1 MILDILNKINKL
13 KIILASTSPRR
24 IEYLGKLGV
33 KFEIV
38 ESKFKEDLD
47 KNQFQSVYDYCLE
60 NAKLKAIH
68 TGLQLKEQNQQPQ
81 PNIIIGSD
89 SIVVYDNKI
98 FEKPKSLEEAKSMLS
113 LLSGKTHTVC
123 TAVHIEYFNENTNT
137 KGSSSFYTLTNVEFD
152 QLSSELI
159 NYYVDNYKPL
169 DKAGSY
175 GIQEVV
181 AASFIKSING
191 DFYNVTGLPIH
202 DLSTNLRK
210 VYIDN
215 FLEK

>member
-1 MILDILNKINKL
+1 MILDILNKFNKL

-24 IEYLGKLGV
+24 IEYLGELGV

-47 KNQFQSVYDYCLE
+47 KSQFQSVYDYCLE

-68 TGLQLKEQNQQPQ
+68 TGIQLKEQQKQQ

-98 FEKPKSLEEAKSMLS
+98 FEKPKSLEEAKSMLT
-113 LLSGKTHTVC
+113 LLSGKIHTVC
-123 TAVHIEYFNENTNT
+123 TAVHIEFFNENTNS

-152 QLSSELI
+152 QLSPELI
-159 NYYVDNYKPL
+159 NYYVENFKPL
-169 DKAGSY
+169 DKAGGY
-175 GIQEVV
+175 GIQQLS

-191 DFYNVTGLPIH
+191 DFYNVAGLPIH
-202 DLSTNLRK
+202 DLSINLRK

>member
-1 MILDILNKINKL
+1 MILDILVKFNKL

-47 KNQFQSVYDYCLE
+47 KSQFQSVYDYCLE

-68 TGLQLKEQNQQPQ
+68 AGIQLKEQNQQ

-89 SIVVYDNKI
+89 SIVVYDNEI
-98 FEKPKSLEEAKSMLS
+98 FEKPKSLEEAKSMLT
-113 LLSGKTHTVC
+113 LLSGKIHTVC
-123 TAVHIEYFNENTNT
+123 TAVHIEFFNENTNS

-152 QLSSELI
+152 QLSPELI
-159 NYYVDNYKPL
+159 NYYVDNFKPL

-175 GIQEVV
+175 GIQQTP

-191 DFYNVTGLPIH
+191 DFYNVTGLPVH
-202 DLSTNLRK
+202 DLSVNLRK
-210 VYIDN
+210 IYIDN